1 MIIKSYEVKKNKPS
15 FLKNNFFLLYGENI
29 GLKKDIKDFITA
41 AIKEL
46 NDGVEILSLYESEV
60 TDNEENFFNLI
71 YSGSLF
77 SQKKIIIIHE
87 TTDKIVKKIND
98 AYDKYP
104 KDVFLIFFSSVLE
117 KKSKLRDFFE
127 KSKKSICVPCY
138 LDSEK
143 DLETIARLELKKNNI
158 ILSTE
163 IINLLIEKSNLDR
176 NNLRN
181 EIEKIKSYS
190 LNKKKLE
197 IEEIRS
203 LINFSGDY
211 KNDTLVN
218 ECLCGN
224 ITQYKKIISELY
236 ANTVN
241 EILLLRILGN
251 KVHRLLKIKEQ
262 EDESNNLDNLIS
274 TSKPPIFWKEKI
286 LVKKQLSI
294 WNIFDLKKIINDI
307 NNTELL
313 CKKNPQIS
321 NSIFFNFFSEI
332 CKKANNFS

>member
-1 MIIKSYEVKKNKPS
+1 MIIKSYEIKKNKLIFP
-15 FLKNNFFLLYGENI
+15 KNNFYLLYGENY
-29 GLKKDIKDFITA
+29 GLKKDIKKFISTE
-41 AIKEL
+41 IKQKDESI
-46 NDGVEILSLYESEV
+46 EILSLYEPEILEN
-60 TDNEENFFNLI
+60 DENFYNFV

-77 SQKKIIIIHE
+77 GNKKVITIYE
-87 TTDKIVKKIND
+87 STDKIIEKIND
-98 AYDKYP
+98 VYKKYSE
-104 KDVFLIFFSSVLE
+104 KIYLIFFSEILE
-117 KKSKLRDFFE
+117 KKSKLRNFFE
-127 KSKKSICVPCY
+127 KSEKTICIPCY

-143 DLETIARLELKKNNI
+143 DLEIIA
-158 ILSTE
+158 
-163 IINLLIEKSNLDR
+163 LLD
-176 NNLRN
+176 LRK

-197 IEEIRS
+197 IEEMRS
-203 LINFSGDY
+203 LINFSGNY

-224 ITQYKKIISELY
+224 ISQYKKIISELY
-236 ANTVN
+236 TNTVN
-241 EILLLRILGN
+241 EILLLRILSS

-262 EDESNNLDNLIS
+262 ENKSNNLDNLNN
-274 TSKPPIFWKEKI
+274 TSKPAIFWKEKL

-294 WNIFDLKKIINDI
+294 WNIFDLKKIIDDI

-321 NSIFFNFFSEI
+321 NSIFFNFLSAI